1 MTEYFDNKGEEN
13 TERTI
18 QLAYARAKELGIKE
32 IAMATT
38 TGRTAYKAFE
48 ICKDMK
54 VVAVSYHAG
63 FKEPFEL
70 TLSQETQDDMRS
82 KGMGVVCATHAL
94 SGVERGLSKKHPG
107 PYPVLM
113 IADVLRLFGQGT
125 KVAVEVMIM
134 AADSGSLS
142 GEKMISMGGSSKGCD
157 TALVLTPVDQSH
169 FFDMKIHEMICKPS
183 FYNE

>member
-1 MTEYFDNKGEEN
+1 MEYFDNKGEEN
-13 TERTI
+13 TQKVLE
-18 QLAYARAKELGIKE
+18 LAYERAKELGIKE
-32 IAMATT
+32 LAIATT
-38 TGRTAYKAFE
+38 TGKSAYLAQE

-54 VVAVSYHAG
+54 VIAVSYHAG
-63 FKEPFEL
+63 FREPFEL

-113 IADVLRLFGQGT
+113 IADVLRLFGHGT

-134 AADSGSLS
+134 AADSGNLS
-142 GEKMISMGGSSKGCD
+142 GDIMISVGGSSKGAD
-157 TALVLTPVDQSH
+157 SALVITPVDQSH
-169 FFDMKIHEMICKPS
+169 FFDMKIHEIICKPNR
-183 FYNE
+183 YNE